1 MLEEKRGEYKIGII
15 GWGIG
20 FIYVDKLECMGI
32 WVVDL
37 MNFEIFWKKLFWIV
51 EYKNVVLDKFY
62 DLFFLD
68 LEMVIVEYIIYVD
81 CLWFY
86 VVDSFLKIYDV
97 IY

>member
-1 MLEEKRGEYKIGII
+1 
-15 GWGIG
+15 
-20 FIYVDKLECMGI
+20 
-32 WVVDL
+32 

>member
-1 MLEEKRGEYKIGII
+1 
-15 GWGIG
+15 
-20 FIYVDKLECMGI
+20 MGI